1 MSCESSAAGPHTE
14 NCVVSGLVLHRR
26 REPLPWGAGG
36 DRGGLHPNAPCAP
49 GTSRP
54 WRSWRR
60 LPACGVGGLGVSHN
74 SAQLWKL
81 LRRGRRDGA
90 ALTVQPGLP
99 VRSHP
104 QEGLQ
109 RGDKSGEASGRGC
122 KRLAP
127 PPVHKAPNGP
137 PLPAHPRDNAPSAG
151 LPPTAAPTSSRPPPP
166 GPLFPLCIAAGAAG
180 GRRAR
185 DAGGCGAARR
195 APLISPRRPPPCWP
209 RSCDPPRAGESS
221 PGSSHGNRQGAAA
234 PGEPGQSEPRGGW
247 NQGDLANQKSGVLGP
262 CVPNQ
267 SKNQVLLGPWGAWPI
282 RNHGLVRPWAAWPIR
297 NQDPLEPKGPCLIR
311 PQRQGQLTNQ
321 SRGVT

>member
-14 NCVVSGLVLHRR
+14 NCVVSGLVLHQR

-36 DRGGLHPNAPCAP
+36 ERGGLPPNAPCAP

-60 LPACGVGGLGVSHN
+60 LPACGVGGLGVPHN

-127 PPVHKAPNGP
+127 RPYTRPVTVPRSPRIPGTTHRPRASPPPQHP
-137 PLPAHPRDNAPSAG
+137 PLPGPR
-151 LPPTAAPTSSRPPPP
+151 
-166 GPLFPLCIAAGAAG
+166 
-180 GRRAR
+180 
-185 DAGGCGAARR
+185 RR
-195 APLISPRRPPPCWP
+195 APSF
-209 RSCDPPRAGESS
+209 RSA
-221 PGSSHGNRQGAAA
+221 
-234 PGEPGQSEPRGGW
+234 
-247 NQGDLANQKSGVLGP
+247 
-262 CVPNQ
+262 
-267 SKNQVLLGPWGAWPI
+267 
-282 RNHGLVRPWAAWPIR
+282 
-297 NQDPLEPKGPCLIR
+297 
-311 PQRQGQLTNQ
+311 
-321 SRGVT
+321 